1 MPYATDID
9 SQHSFIKPA
18 IDKGYTVILLN
29 SILDSH
35 FVDFL
40 DREYED
46 LSFKRIDSDTLDS
59 LIEKDKKSDVA
70 KISEQQEQE
79 LQKLFESLLPKDLK
93 NANISISIRNM
104 PDESLPVVMVQPE
117 ILRRF
122 REMAALG
129 GMEYLEGLKK
139 EYTMIIN
146 SAHPLIEEILNYND
160 NNEKNKKVEQL
171 IDLALIS
178 QNLLDGEKLTD
189 FIKRSIEIMK

>member
-1 MPYATDID
+1 
-9 SQHSFIKPA
+9 
-18 IDKGYTVILLN
+18 
-29 SILDSH
+29 
-35 FVDFL
+35 
-40 DREYED
+40 
-46 LSFKRIDSDTLDS
+46 
-59 LIEKDKKSDVA
+59 
-70 KISEQQEQE
+70 
-79 LQKLFESLLPKDLK
+79 
-93 NANISISIRNM
+93 M